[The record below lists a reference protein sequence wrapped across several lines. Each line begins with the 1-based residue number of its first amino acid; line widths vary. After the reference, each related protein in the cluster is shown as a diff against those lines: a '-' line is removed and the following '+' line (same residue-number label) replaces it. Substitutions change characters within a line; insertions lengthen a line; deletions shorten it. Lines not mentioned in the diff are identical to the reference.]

1 MNYFS
6 QKILVWGK
14 WTILGLIL
22 GSKMAHT
29 HNSGSTLRIF
39 SKFCTMKGANRFIE
53 IMLMAFPKKILF
65 QANGPF
71 RTQIGTPSQLWI
83 CHQHCFTILHNGR
96 GQQRHGNYIN
106 VFSKTK
112 SYLGDFGHFGQKMV

>member
-22 GSKMAHT
+22 GSKMAHA

-39 SKFCTMKGANRFIE
+39 SKFCTVKGANRFIE

-71 RTQIGTPSQLWI
+71 RTQNGTPSQLWI

-112 SYLGDFGHFGQKMV
+112 SYLGEFGHFGQKMV